1 MSSKSIGLP
10 LQVFFRLPLPGQLA
24 LIAALILPCLWA
36 VVIASLHGTYE
47 KTLSEAAK
55 DSNNIARL
63 FAEEVNSSINAID
76 VTAIDLRERWLDDPD
91 GFDDYVRKRQ
101 EILEKPVAF
110 QVSII
115 DATGHLAYSS
125 VDRAAPRIDL
135 SDREHF
141 RTHLGGTDRL
151 FVSRPLK
158 GRVSGRGSIQF
169 TRPLLADGKRFA
181 GVIVLSVAPEYFTRF
196 SGKLQL
202 GEHGTVALI
211 RADGTIVAR
220 EPALPSAPRNVLK
233 TVPDF
238 GVIGTETLMYSRASQ
253 IDGVVRL
260 YAWRVLPKKALAV
273 AVGRS
278 RDGILEPYVRQRNL
292 VLGGACGL
300 SILIVL
306 IGYSVLTGMRD
317 RARAR
322 VALEESEFR
331 WKYAL
336 EGAGDGVWDWDV
348 PTDAVYFSH
357 RWRDML
363 GYGGDEIRTGKQ
375 WENLIHPEDRER
387 VIDATARL
395 GAGLMPTYAMEY
407 RMQAK
412 DGSWRWIFSR
422 GMVVG
427 TDAGGKAARVIGTHT
442 DLTDRKL
449 REEALHQMEQM
460 HAAQA
465 LFRSE
470 QRWHQLA
477 DAMPQIV
484 WTADPDGAIDYA
496 NNWVYTYTG
505 LVDEINAENWVT
517 ILHPDDV
524 APTLGIW
531 EASLASGAIFETE
544 YRVFRSADQ
553 SYRWH
558 QARALPIRDEHGT
571 IVKWYGTTTD
581 NHDTRLAN
589 DEIRRLAHRLGTT
602 LESITEAFLTV
613 DLDWKFTY
621 VNKETER
628 LLQRERQ
635 QLLGRMLWEEYPEL
649 VGGIAETQF
658 RRAMREHCTVEF
670 DIYFPP
676 LNRWF
681 KVRAYPSSEGLAVYC
696 RDISASRRLQKF
708 KNEQMKLL
716 ERMALGAPLPELLG
730 LATHIVE
737 SSGKAMH
744 CAVMLLG
751 ADGDPFEL
759 VVAPSL
765 PASLRGLLEEFDVDK
780 VLSPDRRAGLH
791 AGPVFV
797 ADVGQDP
804 RWIGAHDAAALH
816 GNRACW
822 WYGICSGQ
830 GRLLGTLA
838 VFTEAGRVP
847 DRDEMEIL
855 GLCVHTVSIAVE
867 RLHIERKAR
876 ASEDQLEYQSNY
888 DTLTGLANR
897 NFLCDRTSET
907 LARAMGRGEQAW
919 LVCIDLDRFALVNET
934 LGHEAGDLVLQETA
948 ARLRAAL
955 GPNDTA
961 ARTGGDEFVLV
972 LADIPDEHA
981 AIHTVQRIMAALGDP
996 IKVGEHEHFLSCTS
1010 GLSVFPADGDTANA
1024 LIKNAHIAMQRAKEA
1039 GGGELQFYT
1048 ASMKARAMER
1058 LRFEG
1063 DLRHAVQ
1070 RGEFL
1075 LHYQPQVDVRTGRIV
1090 GVEALLRWAHP
1101 ELGMIGPDRFIDLA
1115 EQTGLIVPI
1124 GTWVLRTACADAR
1137 RWHDA
1142 GWEGLRVGVNL
1153 SGKQFYQPDLIEV
1166 VTGVLAESGLEARY
1180 LDIELTEGLV
1190 MTDIDQALSTMNTLK
1205 GLGVQLSL
1213 DDFGT
1218 GYSSLSYL
1226 KRFPIDVLKID
1237 KSFVRDIT
1245 TDPDAAA
1252 IARSIISLAQSLQ
1265 LQVIAEGVETQEQLS
1280 YLTTYRCD
1288 QIQGYYFSRPVPAA
1302 AFEQL
1307 LSEGRAL
1314 PVASPDEQVRTVLV
1328 VDDDPGVS
1336 SALRRLLRRQGYRV
1350 LYASGGDEG
1359 LSLLALNDVQVV
1371 ISDQRM
1377 PGMTGIE
1384 FLSRVKQI
1392 HPKIIR
1398 IMLSGYTAVDAIIEA
1413 TNSGAVFRFH
1423 TKPWD
1428 DEALC
1433 ASIGEAF
1440 RYHWLMRNAETAEA

>member
-1 MSSKSIGLP
+1 
-10 LQVFFRLPLPGQLA
+10 
-24 LIAALILPCLWA
+24 
-36 VVIASLHGTYE
+36 
-47 KTLSEAAK
+47 
-55 DSNNIARL
+55 
-63 FAEEVNSSINAID
+63 
-76 VTAIDLRERWLDDPD
+76 
-91 GFDDYVRKRQ
+91 
-101 EILEKPVAF
+101 
-110 QVSII
+110 
-115 DATGHLAYSS
+115 
-125 VDRAAPRIDL
+125 
-135 SDREHF
+135 
-141 RTHLGGTDRL
+141 
-151 FVSRPLK
+151 
-158 GRVSGRGSIQF
+158 
-169 TRPLLADGKRFA
+169 
-181 GVIVLSVAPEYFTRF
+181 
-196 SGKLQL
+196 
-202 GEHGTVALI
+202 
-211 RADGTIVAR
+211 
-220 EPALPSAPRNVLK
+220 
-233 TVPDF
+233 
-238 GVIGTETLMYSRASQ
+238 
-253 IDGVVRL
+253 
-260 YAWRVLPKKALAV
+260 
-273 AVGRS
+273 
-278 RDGILEPYVRQRNL
+278 
-292 VLGGACGL
+292 
-300 SILIVL
+300 
-306 IGYSVLTGMRD
+306 
-317 RARAR
+317 
-322 VALEESEFR
+322 
-331 WKYAL
+331 
-336 EGAGDGVWDWDV
+336 
-348 PTDAVYFSH
+348 
-357 RWRDML
+357 
-363 GYGGDEIRTGKQ
+363 
-375 WENLIHPEDRER
+375 
-387 VIDATARL
+387 
-395 GAGLMPTYAMEY
+395 
-407 RMQAK
+407 
-412 DGSWRWIFSR
+412 
-422 GMVVG
+422 
-427 TDAGGKAARVIGTHT
+427 
-442 DLTDRKL
+442 
-449 REEALHQMEQM
+449 M

-465 LFRSE
+465 LLQSE
-470 QRWHQLA
+470 QRFHQLA

-496 NNWVYTYTG
+496 NSWVHTYTG
-505 LVDEINAENWVT
+505 LVDKINAENWVT

-524 APTLGIW
+524 APTLRIW
-531 EASLASGAIFETE
+531 KASLASGAIFETE
-544 YRVFRSADQ
+544 YRVFRSADG

-558 QARALPIRDEHGT
+558 QARAIPIRDEHGT

-613 DLDWKFTY
+613 DLDWRFTY

-628 LLQRERQ
+628 LLQRDRGQ
-635 QLLGRMLWEEYPEL
+635 VLGQVLWAEYPEL
-649 VGGIAETQF
+649 VGGIADTEF
-658 RRAMREHCTVEF
+658 RRAMHEHCTVEF

-716 ERMALGAPLPELLG
+716 ERMALGAPLPELLE

-737 SSGKAMH
+737 SSGNAMH

-751 ADGDPFEL
+751 ADGAAFEL
-759 VVAPSL
+759 VAAPSL
-765 PASLRGLLEEFDVDK
+765 PASLRNILEEFDVDD
-780 VLSPDRRAGLH
+780 VLSPDRRARLQ

-797 ADVGQDP
+797 ADVGEDP
-804 RWIGAHDAAALH
+804 SWTGAHDAAALH
-816 GNRACW
+816 GDRACW
-822 WYGICSGQ
+822 WYGIRSGQ

-847 DRDEMEIL
+847 DQGEMEIL

-876 ASEDQLEYQSNY
+876 ASEDQLAYQSNY

-897 NFLCDRTSET
+897 NLLCDRTSQT
-907 LARAMGRGEQAW
+907 MGRAVSRGEQAW

-948 ARLRAAL
+948 ARLRMAL

-972 LADIPDEHA
+972 LADTPDEHA
-981 AIHTVQRIMAALGDP
+981 AINTVQRIVAALGDP

-1039 GGGELQFYT
+1039 GGGEVQFYT
-1048 ASMKARAMER
+1048 ASMKTRAMER
-1058 LRFEG
+1058 LRIEG

-1070 RGEFL
+1070 RGELL
-1075 LHYQPQVDVRTGRIV
+1075 LHYQPQVDVRTGRVV

-1101 ELGMIGPDRFIDLA
+1101 ELGMMSPDRFIDLA

-1124 GTWVLRTACADAR
+1124 GTWVLRTACADAK

-1166 VTGVLAESGLEARY
+1166 VTGVLAESGLAARY

-1190 MTDIDQALSTMNTLK
+1190 MTDIDRALATMNALK

-1307 LSEGRAL
+1307 LGEERAL
-1314 PVASPDEQVRTVLV
+1314 PVACPDEQVRTLLL

-1336 SALRRLLRRQGYRV
+1336 AALRRLLRRQGYRV
-1350 LYASGGDEG
+1350 LYAASGEEG

-1377 PGMTGIE
+1377 PGMMGIE
-1384 FLSRVKQI
+1384 FLSRVKHI

-1423 TKPWD
+1423 AKPWD

-1433 ASIGEAF
+1433 ASIADAF

>member
-1 MSSKSIGLP
+1 MGLP
-10 LQVFFRLPLPGQLA
+10 LQVFSRLPLPGQLA
-24 LIAALILPCLWA
+24 LIAAVILPCLWA

-47 KTLSEAAK
+47 KTLAESAK

-63 FAEEVNSSINAID
+63 FAEEVNSTINAID
-76 VTAIDLRERWLDDPD
+76 MTAIDLRERWLDDPD
-91 GFDDYVRKRQ
+91 GFADYVRKRQ

-125 VDRAAPRIDL
+125 VDRSAPRLDL

-141 RTHLGGTDRL
+141 RTHLGGIDKL
-151 FVSRPLK
+151 FVSRPVK

-169 TRPLLADGKRFA
+169 TRPLLANGNRFA

-220 EPALPSAPRNVLK
+220 EPAVSSEPRNVLK
-233 TVPDF
+233 TMPDF
-238 GVIGTETLMYSRASQ
+238 GVMGTETLMYSRASQ

-278 RDGILEPYVRQRNL
+278 RDEILEPYVRQRNL
-292 VLGGACGL
+292 MLVGACGL

-306 IGYSVLTGMRD
+306 IGYSVLSGMRD

-322 VALEESEFR
+322 A
-331 WKYAL
+331 
-336 EGAGDGVWDWDV
+336 
-348 PTDAVYFSH
+348 
-357 RWRDML
+357 
-363 GYGGDEIRTGKQ
+363 
-375 WENLIHPEDRER
+375 
-387 VIDATARL
+387 
-395 GAGLMPTYAMEY
+395 
-407 RMQAK
+407 
-412 DGSWRWIFSR
+412 
-422 GMVVG
+422 
-427 TDAGGKAARVIGTHT
+427 
-442 DLTDRKL
+442 DRKL
-449 REEALHQMEQM
+449 REEALHHMEQM
-460 HAAQA
+460 QAAQA
-465 LFRSE
+465 LLQSE
-470 QRWHQLA
+470 QRFHHLA

-484 WTADPDGAIDYA
+484 WTASPDGAIDYA
-496 NNWVYTYTG
+496 NGWVYTYTG
-505 LVDEINAENWVT
+505 LVDEVNAENWVT
-517 ILHPDDV
+517 VLHPDDV
-524 APTLGIW
+524 APTLRIW
-531 EASLASGAIFETE
+531 EASLVSGDIFETE
-544 YRVFRSADQ
+544 YRVFRNADQ

-558 QARALPIRDEHGT
+558 QARAIPIRDEHGT

-628 LLQRERQ
+628 LLQRDRQ
-635 QLLGRMLWEEYPEL
+635 QLLGRMLWEEYPDL
-649 VGGIAETQF
+649 VGGIADTEF
-658 RRAMREHCTVEF
+658 RRAMHEYCTVEF

-676 LNRWF
+676 LRRWF

-696 RDISASRRLQKF
+696 RDISASRRLQRF

-716 ERMALGAPLPELLG
+716 ERMALGAPLPELLE

-737 SSGKAMH
+737 SSGNAMH

-751 ADGDPFEL
+751 ADGAAFEH

-765 PASLRGLLEEFDVDK
+765 PASLRGILNEFDVDE
-780 VLSPDRRAGLH
+780 VLPPDRRARLQ

-797 ADVGQDP
+797 ADVGKDP
-804 RWIGAHDAAALH
+804 GWTGAHDAAALH
-816 GNRACW
+816 GDRACW
-822 WYGICSGQ
+822 WYGIRSGQ
-830 GRLLGTLA
+830 DRLLGTLA

-847 DRDEMEIL
+847 DQGEMEIL
-855 GLCVHTVSIAVE
+855 GLCAHTVSIAVE

-888 DTLTGLANR
+888 DTLTGLAKR
-897 NFLCDRTSET
+897 NLLCDRTSQT
-907 LARAMGRGEQAW
+907 MARAVSRGEQAW

-948 ARLRAAL
+948 ARLRTAL

-972 LADIPDEHA
+972 LADTPDEHA
-981 AIHTVQRIMAALGDP
+981 AINTVQRIMAALGDP

-1039 GGGELQFYT
+1039 GGGEVQFYT

-1058 LRFEG
+1058 LRIEG

-1070 RGEFL
+1070 RDELL

-1101 ELGMIGPDRFIDLA
+1101 ELGMMSPDRFIDLA

-1124 GTWVLRTACADAR
+1124 GTWVLRTACADAK

-1166 VTGVLAESGLEARY
+1166 VTGVLAESGLAARY

-1190 MTDIDQALSTMNTLK
+1190 MTDIDHALATMNTLK

-1302 AFEQL
+1302 AFKQL
-1307 LSEGRAL
+1307 LSEERAL
-1314 PVASPDEQVRTVLV
+1314 PVACPDEEVRTLLL

-1336 SALRRLLRRQGYRV
+1336 AALRRLLRRQGYRV
-1350 LYASGGDEG
+1350 LYAASGEEG

-1371 ISDQRM
+1371 VSDQRM
-1377 PGMTGIE
+1377 PGMMGIE

-1433 ASIGEAF
+1433 ASIADAF
-1440 RYHWLMRNAETAEA
+1440 RYHWLMRNAEIAEA

>member
-24 LIAALILPCLWA
+24 LIAAVILPCLWA
-36 VVIASLHGTYE
+36 VVIVSLQGAYE
-47 KTLSEAAK
+47 KTLDEAAE

-76 VTAIDLRERWLDDPD
+76 LTAIDLRERWLDAPD
-91 GFDDYVRKRQ
+91 RFDDYVHKRQ
-101 EILEKPVAF
+101 AILEKPVAF
-110 QVSII
+110 QVSVI

-125 VDRAAPRIDL
+125 VDRAAPRLDL

-141 RTHLGGTDRL
+141 RTHLGGIDKL
-151 FVSRPLK
+151 FVSRPVK

-169 TRPLLADGKRFA
+169 TRPLLAGGNRFA

-202 GEHGTVALI
+202 GQHGTVALI

-220 EPALPSAPRNVLK
+220 EPAVPSEPHNVLRAM
-233 TVPDF
+233 PDF
-238 GVIGTETLMYSRASQ
+238 RAIGTETLIYSRASQ

-260 YAWRVLPKKALAV
+260 YAWRVLPKQALAV

-278 RDGILEPYVRQRNL
+278 RDEILEPYVRQRNL
-292 VLGGACGL
+292 VLSGACAL

-306 IGYSVLTGMRD
+306 IGYSVLTGLRD
-317 RARAR
+317 RVRAR

-336 EGAGDGVWDWDV
+336 EGAGDGVWDWDGR
-348 PTDAVYFSH
+348 TDTVYFSH
-357 RWRDML
+357 RWREML
-363 GYGGDEIRTGKQ
+363 GYGDDEIRTGKQ
-375 WENLIHPEDRER
+375 WENLIHPEDRGR
-387 VIDATARL
+387 VLDAVAKL
-395 GAGLMPTYAMEY
+395 VAGQMPTYAMEY

-427 TDAGGKAARVIGTHT
+427 TDADGQAARVIGTHT

-449 REEALHQMEQM
+449 QEEALHQLEQM

-465 LFRSE
+465 LFQSE
-470 QRWHQLA
+470 RRFHQLA

-484 WTADPDGAIDYA
+484 WTANADGGIDYA
-496 NNWVYTYTG
+496 NGWVRAYTG
-505 LVDEINAENWVT
+505 LVDDINAENWVT

-524 APTLGIW
+524 AQTLSIW
-531 EASLASGAIFETE
+531 EAAVRSGTIFETE
-544 YRVFRSADQ
+544 YRVFRSADG

-558 QARALPIRDEHGT
+558 WARAIPIRDEHGT

-628 LLQRERQ
+628 LLERDRG
-635 QLLGRMLWEEYPEL
+635 QLLGCVLWEEYPDL
-649 VGGIAETQF
+649 VGGIADTEF
-658 RRAMREHCTVEF
+658 RRAVRDHCTVEF

-696 RDISASRRLQKF
+696 RDISASRRLQTF

-716 ERMALGAPLPELLG
+716 ERMALGAPLPELLA
-730 LATHIVE
+730 LATKIVE
-737 SSGKAMH
+737 SSGNAMQ

-751 ADGDPFEL
+751 ADGAAFES

-765 PASLRGLLEEFDVDK
+765 PPSLRGILEEFDVDK
-780 VLSPDRRAGLH
+780 VLPPDRRARLQ

-797 ADVGQDP
+797 ADVGKDP
-804 RWIGAHDAAALH
+804 SWTGAHDTAELH
-816 GNRACW
+816 GDRACW
-822 WYGICSGQ
+822 WYAIRSSQ
-830 GRLLGTLA
+830 DRLLGTLA
-838 VFTEAGRVP
+838 VFTAAGRVP
-847 DRDEMEIL
+847 DRGEMEIL

-867 RLHIERKAR
+867 RLYIERKAR
-876 ASEDQLEYQSNY
+876 ASEDLLEYQSNY

-897 NFLCDRTSET
+897 NLLCERTSQT
-907 LARAMGRGEQAW
+907 MARAMSRGERAW

-948 ARLRAAL
+948 ARLRTAL

-972 LADIPDEHA
+972 LADTADEHA
-981 AIHTVQRIMAALGDP
+981 AINTVQRIMGILGDP

-1048 ASMKARAMER
+1048 SSMKARAMER
-1058 LRFEG
+1058 LRLEG
-1063 DLRHAVQ
+1063 DLRHAIQ
-1070 RGEFL
+1070 QGELL

-1090 GVEALLRWAHP
+1090 GAEALLRWAHP
-1101 ELGMIGPDRFIDLA
+1101 ELGMIPPDRFIDLA
-1115 EQTGLIVPI
+1115 ELTGLIVPI
-1124 GTWVLRTACADAR
+1124 GAWVLRTACADAK
-1137 RWHDA
+1137 RWHSA
-1142 GWEGLRVGVNL
+1142 GWDGLRVGVNL

-1166 VTGVLAESGLEARY
+1166 VTGALAESGLAARY

-1190 MTDIDQALSTMNTLK
+1190 MTDVDQALATMNALK
-1205 GLGVQLSL
+1205 RLGVQLSL

-1237 KSFVRDIT
+1237 KSFVRDVT
-1245 TDPDAAA
+1245 TDPDAAS

-1265 LQVIAEGVETQEQLS
+1265 LQVIAEGVETQEQLT

-1307 LSEGRAL
+1307 LTDERVL
-1314 PVASPDEQVRTVLV
+1314 PAACPDEQVRTLLL
-1328 VDDDPGVS
+1328 VDDDPSVS
-1336 SALRRLLRRQGYRV
+1336 AALRRLLRRQGYRV
-1350 LYASGGDEG
+1350 LHAESGEEG

-1377 PGMTGIE
+1377 PGMMGIE

-1392 HPKIIR
+1392 HPQIIR

-1423 TKPWD
+1423 AKPWD

-1433 ASIGEAF
+1433 ASIADAF
-1440 RYHWLMRNAETAEA
+1440 RYHWLMRNAETVEM

>member
-1 MSSKSIGLP
+1 MGLP
-10 LQVFFRLPLPGQLA
+10 LQVFSRLPLPGQLA
-24 LIAALILPCLWA
+24 LIAAVILPCLWA

-47 KTLSEAAK
+47 KTLAESAK

-63 FAEEVNSSINAID
+63 FAEEVNSTINAID
-76 VTAIDLRERWLDDPD
+76 MTAIDLRERWLDDPD
-91 GFDDYVRKRQ
+91 GFADYVRKRQ

-125 VDRAAPRIDL
+125 VDRSAPRLDL

-141 RTHLGGTDRL
+141 RTHLGGIDKL
-151 FVSRPLK
+151 FVSRPVK

-169 TRPLLADGKRFA
+169 TRPLLANGNRFA

-220 EPALPSAPRNVLK
+220 EPAVSSEPRNVLK
-233 TVPDF
+233 TMPDF
-238 GVIGTETLMYSRASQ
+238 GVMGTETLMYSRASQ

-278 RDGILEPYVRQRNL
+278 RDEILEPYVRQRNL
-292 VLGGACGL
+292 MLVGACGL

-306 IGYSVLTGMRD
+306 IGYSVLSGMRD

-322 VALEESEFR
+322 A
-331 WKYAL
+331 
-336 EGAGDGVWDWDV
+336 
-348 PTDAVYFSH
+348 
-357 RWRDML
+357 
-363 GYGGDEIRTGKQ
+363 
-375 WENLIHPEDRER
+375 
-387 VIDATARL
+387 
-395 GAGLMPTYAMEY
+395 
-407 RMQAK
+407 
-412 DGSWRWIFSR
+412 
-422 GMVVG
+422 
-427 TDAGGKAARVIGTHT
+427 
-442 DLTDRKL
+442 DRKL
-449 REEALHQMEQM
+449 REEALHHMEQM
-460 HAAQA
+460 QAAQA
-465 LFRSE
+465 LLQSE
-470 QRWHQLA
+470 QRFHHLA

-484 WTADPDGAIDYA
+484 WTASPDGAIDYA
-496 NNWVYTYTG
+496 NGWVYTYTG
-505 LVDEINAENWVT
+505 LVDEVNAENWVT
-517 ILHPDDV
+517 VLHPDDV
-524 APTLGIW
+524 APTLRIW
-531 EASLASGAIFETE
+531 EASLVSGDIFETE
-544 YRVFRSADQ
+544 YRVFRNADQ

-558 QARALPIRDEHGT
+558 QARAIPIRDEHGT

-581 NHDTRLAN
+581 NHDTRMAN

-628 LLQRERQ
+628 LLQRDRQ
-635 QLLGRMLWEEYPEL
+635 QLLGRMLWEEYPDL
-649 VGGIAETQF
+649 VGGIADTEF
-658 RRAMREHCTVEF
+658 RRAMHEYCTVEF

-676 LNRWF
+676 LRRWF

-696 RDISASRRLQKF
+696 RDISASRRLQRF

-716 ERMALGAPLPELLG
+716 ERMALGAPLPELLE

-737 SSGKAMH
+737 SSGNAMH

-751 ADGDPFEL
+751 ADGAAFEH

-765 PASLRGLLEEFDVDK
+765 PASLRGILNEFDVDE
-780 VLSPDRRAGLH
+780 VLPPDRRARLQ

-797 ADVGQDP
+797 ADVGKDP
-804 RWIGAHDAAALH
+804 GWTGAHDAAALH
-816 GNRACW
+816 GDRACW
-822 WYGICSGQ
+822 WYGIRSGQ
-830 GRLLGTLA
+830 DRLLGTLA

-847 DRDEMEIL
+847 DQGEMEIL
-855 GLCVHTVSIAVE
+855 GLCAHTVSIAVE

-888 DTLTGLANR
+888 DTLTGLAKR
-897 NFLCDRTSET
+897 NLLCDRTSQT
-907 LARAMGRGEQAW
+907 MARAVSRGEQAW

-948 ARLRAAL
+948 ARLRTTL

-981 AIHTVQRIMAALGDP
+981 AINTVQRIMAALGDP

-1058 LRFEG
+1058 LRIEG

-1070 RGEFL
+1070 RGEML

-1101 ELGMIGPDRFIDLA
+1101 ELGMMSPDRFIDLA
-1115 EQTGLIVPI
+1115 EQTGMIVPI

-1166 VTGVLAESGLEARY
+1166 VTGVLAETGLAARY

-1190 MTDIDQALSTMNTLK
+1190 MTDIDHALATMNTLK

-1237 KSFVRDIT
+1237 KSFVRDVT
-1245 TDPDAAA
+1245 TDPEAAA

-1302 AFEQL
+1302 AFKQL
-1307 LSEGRAL
+1307 LSEERAL
-1314 PVASPDEQVRTVLV
+1314 PVACPDEEVRTLLL

-1336 SALRRLLRRQGYRV
+1336 AALRRLLRRQGYRV
-1350 LYASGGDEG
+1350 LYAASGEEG

-1371 ISDQRM
+1371 VSDQRM
-1377 PGMTGIE
+1377 PGMMGIE

-1423 TKPWD
+1423 AKPWD

-1433 ASIGEAF
+1433 ASIADAF
-1440 RYHWLMRNAETAEA
+1440 RYHWLMRNAEIAEA